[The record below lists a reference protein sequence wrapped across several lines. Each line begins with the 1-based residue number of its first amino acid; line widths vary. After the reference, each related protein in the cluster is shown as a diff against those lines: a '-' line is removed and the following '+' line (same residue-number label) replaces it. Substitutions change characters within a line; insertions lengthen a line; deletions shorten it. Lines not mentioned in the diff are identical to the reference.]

1 MMHNLPLPLLISVKS
16 GASDERFPADS
27 PVPSI
32 EKEGREYKW
41 AQKNSSHSLSIIT
54 MRSVQSIRLITA
66 LALRKII
73 ILLKLDRLIYEAYS
87 NQPFSLNGWD
97 HIPQNQYDYIPKGT
111 HVFGPASQ
119 FLLVPKNRYRVV
131 LLPDQ
136 EVSAERGI
144 GWITED
150 NSAEAYDR
158 LWGSAQALEIFRAE
172 GAHAREIMTTEIV
185 NLLEADLLSAPQVID
200 IGCGVGDLLTE
211 VKNRCP
217 GATLAGLDYSGK
229 AVDSVKR
236 AFPEG
241 EFCQFVIERELPYE
255 SGRFDLVMCCDVLEH
270 LEYPR
275 EVVGELV
282 RICRPG
288 GLVAIVVP
296 DGEVDQFFGHY
307 WFWNE
312 QSLAT
317 MLSPWSAEVT
327 RLPQSREFI
336 ARIRVPVCGGAA

>member
-1 MMHNLPLPLLISVKS
+1 M
-16 GASDERFPADS
+16 
-27 PVPSI
+27 
-32 EKEGREYKW
+32 
-41 AQKNSSHSLSIIT
+41 T
-54 MRSVQSIRLITA
+54 MRLVQLIHRITA
-66 LALRKII
+66 SLLRKII
-73 ILLKLDRLIYEAYS
+73 ILLRLDRLIYEANG
-87 NQPFSLNGWD
+87 NQPFSSNGWD

-150 NSAEAYDR
+150 NSPEAYDR
-158 LWGSAQALEIFRAE
+158 LWGSAEALEVFRAE
-172 GAHAREIMTTEIV
+172 SGHARDKMTTEIV
-185 NLLEADLLSAPQVID
+185 DLLESDLPSVLQVID
-200 IGCGVGDLLTE
+200 IGCGAGDLLTE
-211 VKNRCP
+211 VKNRRP

-229 AVDSVKR
+229 AADSVKL

-241 EFCQFVIERELPYE
+241 EFRQFVIERELPYE

-275 EVVGELV
+275 EVAEELV

-312 QSLAT
+312 QSLAA
-317 MLSPWSAEVT
+317 MLSPWNAEVT

-336 ARIRVPVCGGAA
+336 ARIRVPVCGETA

>member
-1 MMHNLPLPLLISVKS
+1 M
-16 GASDERFPADS
+16 
-27 PVPSI
+27 
-32 EKEGREYKW
+32 
-41 AQKNSSHSLSIIT
+41 T
-54 MRSVQSIRLITA
+54 MRSVQFIRFITA
-66 LALRKII
+66 SILRKTII
-73 ILLKLDRLIYEAYS
+73 FLKLDRLIYEAHG
-87 NQPFSLNGWD
+87 NRPFSSKGWD

-136 EVSAERGI
+136 EISAERGI

-150 NSAEAYDR
+150 NSPEAYDK
-158 LWGSAQALEIFRAE
+158 LWGNAEALETFRAE
-172 GAHAREIMTTEIV
+172 SGHVRDKMTTEIV
-185 NLLEADLLSAPQVID
+185 DHLEADLRVAPNVID
-200 IGCGVGDLLTE
+200 IGCGAGDLLTE
-211 VKNRCP
+211 VKRRRP
-217 GATLAGLDYSGK
+217 KAALAGLDYSGQ
-229 AVDSVKR
+229 AVERAKR

-241 EFCQFVIERELPYE
+241 DFRQFVIGRELPYE
-255 SGRFDLVMCCDVLEH
+255 SSRFDLVMCCDVLEH

-275 EVVGELV
+275 EVAAELV
-282 RICRPG
+282 RICKPG

-312 QSLAT
+312 QSLAV
-317 MLSPWSAEVT
+317 MLSKWNPDVK

-336 ARIRVPVCGGAA
+336 AIIRVPAHRETA